1 MRIVL
6 TMVGIALGLG
16 IAVVAGVYGWQEYES
31 ARPTVAPVSTT
42 STIVEEKKTE
52 PSTPKPVEISTPK
65 PVSTTQPAPIPAP
78 STSIPTPATSAPAI
92 PSATKPVAPVASTP
106 QAPKPAP
113 TAPSLMPTTG
123 APPATQ
129 PVPGEDK
136 PIAEPETPTVA
147 TAEKLAQLMVG
158 MTEDNVVQAM
168 GAEGVMTPDESL
180 PKYTPDGWYEVRW
193 PNPDGSYI
201 AGLFSDRGTLA
212 NITPFNMPGAE
223 TWKATPWYAVP
234 HWLNDKLEGNSMPV
248 RVPAVDVVEAQ
259 AGVYQFR
266 GPLANA
272 EGQVLGSI
280 SGSYYLQDPS
290 GRFTRAV
297 EGSYEYALANGA
309 VDANTFQFT
318 E

>member
-31 ARPTVAPVSTT
+31 TRPAVTPVSTT

-52 PSTPKPVEISTPK
+52 TSTPKPVEVSAPKTDPTMQPAPVVVPSTPK
-65 PVSTTQPAPIPAP
+65 PA
-78 STSIPTPATSAPAI
+78 PTPSVPSA
-92 PSATKPVAPVASTP
+92 PSATKPATPATSTP
-106 QAPKPAP
+106 QAPKPAQ
-113 TAPSLMPTTG
+113 TAPAQMQTPGT
-123 APPATQ
+123 PPAQQ

-136 PIAEPETPTVA
+136 PIAEPETPIVA

-158 MTEDNVVQAM
+158 MTEDNVVQAT
-168 GAEGVMTPDESL
+168 GVEGVMTPDESL
-180 PKYTPDGWYEVRW
+180 PNYTPDGWYEVRW

-223 TWKATPWYAVP
+223 TWTATPWYAVP
-234 HWLNDKLEGNSMPV
+234 RWLNDKLEGNSMPV
-248 RVPAVDVVEAQ
+248 RVAAVDVVEAQ
-259 AGVYQFR
+259 PGVYQFR